1 MKYLTSEMTK
11 TLQPKRVWKYF
22 YEISQIPRDSGDEQR
37 AREYVKQFAHKR
49 DLSYF
54 IDAAGNIVVKRP
66 AAAGKERSAPV
77 ILQGHLDMVC
87 VKDPDASHDFSVDP
101 IKLVLDGEWI
111 TADGTTLGADN
122 GIAVAFALAVL
133 EDETLSC
140 GPIEA
145 LFTVSEETGLDGAFK
160 LDPAILGG
168 TSLINLDS
176 EQEGVI
182 YVGSAGGGE
191 ITASL
196 PAEREMTEGHCLDW
210 SAWEVTVTGLTGGH
224 SGGDIHLGRA
234 NAVAECFRFL
244 YSVSSVSDIRIA
256 SADGGSKRNVIP
268 SECRAVFL
276 VPPKS
281 AEAVSR
287 LAEIF
292 APSFAQRFGD
302 TDPKGSV
309 KVTQTALPD
318 SCLTV
323 EQSRRL
329 VHGLFITP
337 HGVDRMSTAVPG
349 MVETSTN
356 LASVKTEAG
365 EICIVTSQRSSIE
378 SARNYMS
385 QRVSAALAVTGA
397 APREEN
403 TYPAWTPDPSSP
415 LPELVSRV
423 YERMYRKKPTI
434 TAIHA
439 GLECGVI
446 KSKAPEIQAVSM
458 GPTIHDAHSTD
469 ERMFI
474 PSVQRVYEFLRE
486 LLQSC

>member
-1 MKYLTSEMTK
+1 MKYLTSEMAES
-11 TLQPKRVWKYF
+11 LQPKRVWKYF
-22 YEISQIPRDSGDEQR
+22 YEISQIPRDSGEEQR
-37 AREYVKQFAHKR
+37 ARDYVKQFAHKH
-49 DLSYF
+49 DLPYF
-54 IDAAGNIVVKRP
+54 IDSTGNIVVKRP
-66 AAAGKERSAPV
+66 GAPGKERSAPV

-87 VKDPDASHDFSVDP
+87 VKDPDVSHDFAVDP
-101 IKLVLDGEWI
+101 IKLVIDGEWI
-111 TADGTTLGADN
+111 TAEGTTLGADN

-133 EDETLSC
+133 EDDTLSC

-160 LDPAILGG
+160 LDPSLLSG

-196 PAEREMTEGHCLDW
+196 SAEREMTEGNCLDW

-244 YSVSSVSDIRIA
+244 YAVNSVSDIRIA

-268 SECRAVFL
+268 NNCRAVFL
-276 VPPKS
+276 VPPES

-287 LAEIF
+287 LSEAF
-292 APSFAQRFGD
+292 VPSFAQRFGD

-309 KVTQTALPD
+309 KVTQTVLPD
-318 SCLTV
+318 SCLKV

-329 VHGLFITP
+329 IHGLFITP

-356 LASVKTEAG
+356 LASVQTDAR
-365 EICIVTSQRSSIE
+365 EIRIVTSQRSSIE

-385 QRVSAALAVTGA
+385 QRVAAALAVTGA
-397 APREEN
+397 ATKEEN
-403 TYPAWTPDPSSP
+403 TYPAWTPDPASP